1 MGKLCSK
8 LYTDTQYNHIFNV
21 SIYSPLTWL
30 LQDYLNEKAEYLND
44 YMVIFTKVKGS
55 VKFLVKEVI
64 KQKATLTY
72 IHSL

>member
-1 MGKLCSK
+1 
-8 LYTDTQYNHIFNV
+8 
-21 SIYSPLTWL
+21 
-30 LQDYLNEKAEYLND
+30 
-44 YMVIFTKVKGS
+44 MVIFTKVKGS